1 MEKQVL
7 DDGIVLYTN
16 IIKDV
21 NSMDIIDSLNKIMAD
36 NNLSYTGGL
45 INDKKYDENIR
56 SCTAFSL
63 SNRYESM
70 ELTREVKKLQFLID
84 KNINR
89 AVLDY
94 IKSNNVSIK
103 QRENWDIIKY
113 EPGTLFQWHVD
124 DSVYNPR
131 TVSFVLYFNDDYAG
145 GELQFK
151 TQLQGQPFK
160 PPANSLL
167 IFPSNASYM
176 HQVLPITSGIKYSAI
191 SFAK

>member
-1 MEKQVL
+1 MEKQIL

-16 IIKDV
+16 IIKDI
-21 NSMDIIDSLNKIMAD
+21 NSMDIIDNLHKIMAD
-36 NNLSYTGGL
+36 NNITYSDGL

-56 SCTAFSL
+56 SCKAFSL
-63 SNRYESM
+63 GNRYNNM
-70 ELTREVKKLQFLID
+70 ELNKEIKKIHFLIN
-84 KNINR
+84 KNINS

-94 IKSNNVSIK
+94 IKSNNISIK
-103 QRENWDIIKY
+103 QREHWDIIKY
-113 EPGTLFQWHVD
+113 EPDTLFQWHVD
-124 DSVYNPR
+124 DSIYNPR

-151 TQLQGQPFK
+151 TQIQGQPFK

-167 IFPSNASYM
+167 IFPSNATYM
-176 HQVLPITSGIKYSAI
+176 HQVLPVTSGIKYSAI